1 MAWGR
6 VCLVAILAA
15 VLSACGAIGTP
26 SPVAISLQSDAATV
40 TTGSPITT
48 PGASYAATASP
59 PSASHSPTAQPAA
72 ESTPVP
78 LPPKPTGVKF
88 DEQRRL
94 GNDASST
101 EVTQT
106 VTWAA
111 PRSEGVEIRVYG
123 VTRCIAEPASPSPGS
138 GGPCLVEH
146 TPLPAE
152 DRTLLATGPASAG
165 DVSWSWT
172 GTSDCEGP
180 GLASDPRGP
189 AYDAVV
195 LAAYSASGHS
205 IFAIAAPGRWA
216 RPGPGEVIC

>member
-1 MAWGR
+1 MAR
-6 VCLVAILAA
+6 LRLFLVAILAV
-15 VLSACGAIGTP
+15 VLAACGATGAP
-26 SPVAISLQSDAATV
+26 SPAVISLQSDAASVATA
-40 TTGSPITT
+40 SPLAT
-48 PGASYAATASP
+48 PGTSLAATASP
-59 PSASHSPTAQPAA
+59 PSASHAPTTQPAA
-72 ESTPVP
+72 ESTPAP

-101 EVTQT
+101 VVTQT

-111 PRSEGVEIRVYG
+111 PRNDGVEIKVYG

-152 DRTLLATGPASAG
+152 DRTLLATAPASAG
-165 DVSWSWT
+165 NVSWSWT

-180 GLASDPRGP
+180 GLASDPREP
-189 AYDAVV
+189 AYYAVV
-195 LAAYSASGHS
+195 LATYSGSGQS
-205 IFAIAAPGRWA
+205 IFAIAAPGKWSK
-216 RPGPGEVIC
+216 PGPGEVVC